1 MGFLRQCV
9 YGAAIGDA
17 MGVPFEFKS
26 RGSFECHGMTG
37 YGSHHKPAGT
47 WSDDTS
53 MILAE
58 LDCWADTGSLKD
70 VMSYFRRWLHDGE
83 YTVDG
88 VFDVGGTTAR
98 AIDTG
103 MPQCHRLDSGNGA
116 VMRCVPLAVLP
127 VEKLEAMRSLSA
139 THGSPESVRACN
151 FLYDFAARMAYRGI
165 ADCPAEC
172 PEVAGGYCWD
182 TVEAAIWALNGSSS
196 FEEAVLRAVNLGD
209 DADTNACVTGALA
222 AIFYGRVNEEW
233 LSQLRGRETIDRVLY
248 KAEKRICS
256 VVSMLRNVPV
266 EG

>member
-17 MGVPFEFKS
+17 MGVPFEFMP

-37 YGSHHKPAGT
+37 YGSHNKPAGT

-58 LDCWADTGSLKD
+58 IDCWADTGSLED
-70 VMSYFRRWLHDGE
+70 VMSYFSRWYHDEE

-88 VFDVGGTTAR
+88 LFDVGGTTAR

-103 MPQCHRLDSGNGA
+103 KPQCHRLDSGNGA

-127 VEKLEAMRSLSA
+127 VERREAMRSLSA
-139 THGSPESVRACN
+139 THGSQESVRACS
-151 FLYDFAARMAYRGI
+151 FLYDFAARMAYVEMTDFP
-165 ADCPAEC
+165 ADC

-182 TVEAAIWALNGSSS
+182 TVEASIWALNCSNS
-196 FEEAVLRAVNLGD
+196 FDEAVLNAVNLGD
-209 DADTNACVTGALA
+209 DADTNGCVAGALA
-222 AIFYGRVNEEW
+222 AILYGGVNEEW
-233 LSQLRGRETIDRVLY
+233 LSQLRGREIIDSVLE
-248 KAEKRICS
+248 KAERRIAS
-256 VVSMLRNVPV
+256 ILKKALA
-266 EG
+266 EA

>member
-17 MGVPFEFKS
+17 IGVPFEFMP
-26 RGSFECHGMTG
+26 RGSFECNGMTG
-37 YGSHHKPAGT
+37 YGSHNKPSGT

-58 LDCWADTGSLKD
+58 IDCWADTGSLED
-70 VMSYFRRWLHDGE
+70 VMSYFRRWYHDEE

-88 VFDVGGTTAR
+88 IFDVGGTTAR

-103 MPQCHRLDSGNGA
+103 EPQCHRLYSGNGA

-127 VEKLEAMRSLSA
+127 VEKREAMMSLSA
-139 THGSPESVRACN
+139 THGSSESVSACN

-165 ADCPAEC
+165 ADCAAEC

-182 TVEAAIWALNGSSS
+182 TVEASIWALNGSSS
-196 FEEAVLRAVNLGD
+196 FEDAVLRAVNLGD
-209 DADTNACVTGALA
+209 DTDTNGCVAGALA
-222 AIFYGRVNEEW
+222 AIFYGSVNDEW
-233 LSQLRGRETIDRVLY
+233 LSKLRGRETIDRVLD
-248 KAEKRICS
+248 KAERRIAS
-256 VVSMLRNVPV
+256 IRKNALA
-266 EG
+266 ED

>member
-17 MGVPFEFKS
+17 MGVPFEFMP

-37 YGSHHKPAGT
+37 YGSHNKPAGT

-58 LDCWADTGSLKD
+58 IDCWADTGSLNN
-70 VMSYFRRWLHDGE
+70 VMSYFRSWYYDEE

-88 VFDVGGTTAR
+88 LFDVGGTTAR

-103 MPQCHRLDSGNGA
+103 KPQCHLLDYGNGA

-127 VEKLEAMRSLSA
+127 VEKREAMRSLST
-139 THGSPESVRACN
+139 THGGKESVHACS
-151 FLYDFAARMAYRGI
+151 FLYDFSTRMAYGEMTNFP
-165 ADCPAEC
+165 ADCPD
-172 PEVAGGYCWD
+172 VAGDYCWE
-182 TVEAAIWALNGSSS
+182 TVDAAIWALNGSES

-209 DADTNACVTGALA
+209 ETGTNACVAGALA
-222 AIFYGRVNEEW
+222 AIFYGGVSDEW
-233 LSQLRGRETIDRVLY
+233 LSQIRGREIIERVLD
-248 KAEKRICS
+248 KAERRIAS
-256 VVSMLRNVPV
+256 IIKKALS
-266 EG
+266 

>member
-1 MGFLRQCV
+1 MGLLRKCV

-17 MGVPFEFKS
+17 MGVPFEFMP

-37 YGSHHKPAGT
+37 YGSHNKPAGT

-58 LDCWADTGSLKD
+58 IDCWADTGSLED
-70 VMSYFRRWLHDGE
+70 VMSYFSRWYYDEE

-88 VFDVGGTTAR
+88 LFDVGGTTAR

-103 MPQCHRLDSGNGA
+103 EPQCHRLDSGNGA

-127 VEKLEAMRSLSA
+127 VEKREAMMSLSA

-151 FLYDFAARMAYRGI
+151 FLYDFATRMAYQGI
-165 ADCPAEC
+165 HDCPAEC
-172 PEVAGGYCWD
+172 PDVASGYCWD

-196 FEEAVLRAVNLGD
+196 FEEAVLRAVNLGGD
-209 DADTNACVTGALA
+209 TDTNGCVAGALA
-222 AIFYGRVNEEW
+222 ALFYGRVNEEW
-233 LSQLRGRETIDRVLY
+233 LSQLRGREIIDRVLD
-248 KAEKRICS
+248 KAERRIAS
-256 VVSMLRNVPV
+256 IIKKALS
-266 EG
+266 ED

>member
-17 MGVPFEFKS
+17 MGVPYEFMP

-70 VMSYFRRWLHDGE
+70 VMSYFRRWLHDEE

-88 VFDVGGTTAR
+88 IFDVGLTTAR

-103 MPQCHRLDSGNGA
+103 KPQCHRLDSGNGA
-116 VMRCVPLAVLP
+116 VMRCAPLAVLP
-127 VEKLEAMRSLSA
+127 VEKREAMMSLSA

-151 FLYDFAARMAYRGI
+151 FLYDFATRMAYCGI

-182 TVEAAIWALNGSSS
+182 TVEAAIWALNGSNS

-222 AIFYGRVNEEW
+222 AIFYGEINEEW
-233 LSQLRGRETIDRVLY
+233 LSQLRGREIIDRVLD
-248 KAEKRICS
+248 KAERRI
-256 VVSMLRNVPV
+256 VSILKKALS
-266 EG
+266 ED

>member
-9 YGAAIGDA
+9 YGAAI
-17 MGVPFEFKS
+17 
-26 RGSFECHGMTG
+26 
-37 YGSHHKPAGT
+37 
-47 WSDDTS
+47 
-53 MILAE
+53 
-58 LDCWADTGSLKD
+58 SLED

-103 MPQCHRLDSGNGA
+103 KPQCHRLDSGNGA

-139 THGSPESVRACN
+139 THGSPESVRSCN
-151 FLYDFAARMAYRGI
+151 FLYDFTERMEYGEM
-165 ADCPAEC
+165 ADFPTKC

-182 TVEAAIWALNGSSS
+182 TVEAAIWALNGSDS

-222 AIFYGRVNEEW
+222 AIFYGEVNEEW
-233 LSQLRGRETIDRVLY
+233 LSQLRGREIIDRVLD
-248 KAEKRICS
+248 KAERTIISILKKS
-256 VVSMLRNVPV
+256 
-266 EG
+266 

>member
-37 YGSHHKPAGT
+37 HGAHDKPAGT

-70 VMSYFRRWLHDGE
+70 VMSYFRRWLHGGE

-98 AIDTG
+98 AIYTG
-103 MPQCHRLDSGNGA
+103 MPQCQRLDSGNGA
-116 VMRCVPLAVLP
+116 VMRCAPLALLP
-127 VEKLEAMRSLSA
+127 IEKPEAMDSLKA
-139 THGSPESVRACN
+139 THGSPASMASCG
-151 FLYDFAARMAYRGI
+151 FLYDFTRRMAYGGI
-165 ADCPAEC
+165 TCCPTGRPDSAC
-172 PEVAGGYCWD
+172 GYCWD
-182 TVEAAIWALNGSSS
+182 TVDAAIWSLGHSDS
-196 FEEAVLRAVNLGD
+196 FGEAVLRAVNLGGD
-209 DADTNACVTGALA
+209 TDTNACVTGALA
-222 AIFYGRVNEEW
+222 AVFYGRVNEEW
-233 LSQLRGRETIDRVLY
+233 LSQLRGREIMDRVLD
-248 KAEKRICS
+248 KAERRIA
-256 VVSMLRNVPV
+256 SMLKRALS
-266 EG
+266 ED

>member
-17 MGVPFEFKS
+17 MGVPYEFMP

-37 YGSHHKPAGT
+37 YGSHNKNAGT

-58 LDCWADTGSLKD
+58 IDCWADTGSLED
-70 VMSYFRRWLHDGE
+70 VMSYFRRWYYDEE

-88 VFDVGGTTAR
+88 LFDVCVTTAR

-103 MPQCHRLDSGNGA
+103 KPQCHRLDSGNGA

-127 VEKLEAMRSLSA
+127 VEKREAMRSLSS
-139 THGSPESVRACN
+139 THGSQESVRACS

-165 ADCPAEC
+165 SEC
-172 PEVAGGYCWD
+172 TAKYPDVAGGYCWD
-182 TVEAAIWALNGSSS
+182 TVEASIWALSCSNS
-196 FEEAVLRAVNLGD
+196 FEEAVLGAVNLGD
-209 DADTNACVTGALA
+209 DTDTNGCVTGALA
-222 AIFYGRVNEEW
+222 AILYGRVNDEW
-233 LSQLRGRETIDRVLY
+233 LSQLRGREIIDRVLD
-248 KAEKRICS
+248 KAERRIAS
-256 VVSMLRNVPV
+256 IIKKALS
-266 EG
+266 ED